1 MLENDSNFSSEC
13 LTSLSFQDNEGLI
26 LLGLAGTTENQGR
39 VYAGPSHTKPE
50 PHTRGASLRRLRRYT
65 KQDLLVSFNSCFF
78 SVLLS
83 LKYPVVSQISRLCL
97 CSSWSFLSLF
107 LCVLENWCKF
117 VITVKCKIVNA
128 GVLLLSPSSR
138 YFWTLLDLKRDFPRE
153 I

>member
-83 LKYPVVSQISRLCL
+83 LKYPGCVSAVVDLFSVYSCVFLKTGV
-97 CSSWSFLSLF
+97 SSSLQSSAKLSMQVFYFFLLHQDTFGLF
-107 LCVLENWCKF
+107 
-117 VITVKCKIVNA
+117 
-128 GVLLLSPSSR
+128 
-138 YFWTLLDLKRDFPRE
+138 
-153 I
+153 